1 MKDDFVDNIKIED
14 EPYNFYFQK
23 AGKIYK
29 ITIFLLTDNIS
40 LIISET
46 NKFSQI
52 YGIKLNLKQIKAKHI
67 SFSKLLSLQEFGI
80 IVKDN
85 IEQKAINITKISE
98 YIIRFELTK
107 YSVYFGLTKKE
118 ISNDKILENINIIKE
133 KYEQKLS
140 ESNKTK
146 KLIQEIDEIKKT
158 NKILIEE
165 NEKLMEEKNKKE
177 ANNKDKEILELK
189 QELEEIKNFIEKF
202 KNNEVEPI
210 WAKTISFKEKFEK
223 KNKLDITC
231 KEINNI
237 ISKNNNYY
245 KINIFEQKQN
255 YIDKQEVKN
264 NKNKI
269 GNDFHGKAK
278 EKKRNLSERKFE
290 NNFLENISEEY
301 DKNNPIQERIQTD
314 YNIKEEKKNK
324 CYCKVLRN
332 KKTTTK
338 KTAKNKSPERKN
350 YNTNTNHS
358 TRNNSIKFITPTK
371 ANNRSSDSEEKS
383 TYTQSRIYSQK
394 IHN

>member
-14 EPYNFYFQK
+14 EPKNFYFQK

-29 ITIFLLTDNIS
+29 ITILLLTDNIS

-67 SFSKLLSLQEFGI
+67 SFSKLLSLQEFI
-80 IVKDN
+80 KIVKDN
-85 IEQKAINITKISE
+85 NEQKAINITKKSE

-383 TYTQSRIYSQK
+383 TYIQSRIYSQK
-394 IHN
+394 THN

>member
-67 SFSKLLSLQEFGI
+67 SFSKLLSLQEFI
-80 IVKDN
+80 KIVKDN
-85 IEQKAINITKISE
+85 NEQKAINITKISE

-140 ESNKTK
+140 ESNKTI

-165 NEKLMEEKNKKE
+165 NEKLKEIIFLEEKNKKE

-202 KNNEVEPI
+202 KNNEVKPI
-210 WAKTISFKEKFEK
+210 WTKTISFTEKFEK

-301 DKNNPIQERIQTD
+301 DKINPIQERIQTD
-314 YNIKEEKKNK
+314 YNIKEEENNK
-324 CYCKVLRN
+324 HHDKASTN

-338 KTAKNKSPERKN
+338 KIVKNKLIERK
-350 YNTNTNHS
+350 
-358 TRNNSIKFITPTK
+358 IITLILTIRLEIIQL
-371 ANNRSSDSEEKS
+371 NL
-383 TYTQSRIYSQK
+383 
-394 IHN
+394 

>member
-14 EPYNFYFQK
+14 EPKNFYFQK

-67 SFSKLLSLQEFGI
+67 SFSKLLSLQEFI
-80 IVKDN
+80 KIVKDN
-85 IEQKAINITKISE
+85 NEQKAINITKISE

-165 NEKLMEEKNKKE
+165 NEKLKEIIFLEEKNKKE

-255 YIDKQEVKN
+255 YIDKQEAINIGKQINKYEQENQIIVSKISIYKDKN
-264 NKNKI
+264 ARTTYNEIDNSTELNYSAIALKWSSAQVIDYYNERLLI
-269 GNDFHGKAK
+269 EVDNDK
-278 EKKRNLSERKFE
+278 EIEDYF
-290 NNFLENISEEY
+290 NNFDWDSFCNEQLI
-301 DKNNPIQERIQTD
+301 
-314 YNIKEEKKNK
+314 
-324 CYCKVLRN
+324 
-332 KKTTTK
+332 
-338 KTAKNKSPERKN
+338 
-350 YNTNTNHS
+350 
-358 TRNNSIKFITPTK
+358 FIDDTLHLC
-371 ANNRSSDSEEKS
+371 
-383 TYTQSRIYSQK
+383 IY
-394 IHN
+394 

>member
-14 EPYNFYFQK
+14 EPKNFYFQK

-67 SFSKLLSLQEFGI
+67 SFSKLLSLQEFI
-80 IVKDN
+80 KIVKDN
-85 IEQKAINITKISE
+85 NEQKAINITKKSE

-165 NEKLMEEKNKKE
+165 NEKLKEIIFLEEKNKKE

-314 YNIKEEKKNK
+314 YNIKEEENNK
-324 CYCKVLRN
+324 CYCKVLTN
-332 KKTTTK
+332 KKTPK
-338 KTAKNKSPERKN
+338 EKTAKNKSPERKN
-350 YNTNTNHS
+350 YNTNTNYS

-371 ANNRSSDSEEKS
+371 ANNTSSNSEEKS
-383 TYTQSRIYSQK
+383 TYI
-394 IHN
+394 

>member
-14 EPYNFYFQK
+14 EPKNFYFQK

-29 ITIFLLTDNIS
+29 ITILLLTDNIS

-67 SFSKLLSLQEFGI
+67 SFSKLLSLQEFGK

-140 ESNKTK
+140 ESNKTI

-202 KNNEVEPI
+202 KNNEVKPI
-210 WAKTISFKEKFEK
+210 WAKTISFKGKFEK

-255 YIDKQEVKN
+255 YIDNQEEKN
-264 NKNKI
+264 NKNKT
-269 GNDFHGKAK
+269 GNDSHGKVK

-290 NNFLENISEEY
+290 NNFVENISEEY
-301 DKNNPIQERIQTD
+301 DKINPIQERIQTD
-314 YNIKEEKKNK
+314 YNIKEEENNK
-324 CYCKVLRN
+324 HHDKASTN

-338 KTAKNKSPERKN
+338 KIERKN
-350 YNTNTNHS
+350 YNTNTNYL

-371 ANNRSSDSEEKS
+371 VNNISSNSEEM
-383 TYTQSRIYSQK
+383 
-394 IHN
+394 

>member
-1 MKDDFVDNIKIED
+1 M
-14 EPYNFYFQK
+14 
-23 AGKIYK
+23 
-29 ITIFLLTDNIS
+29 LTDNIS

-67 SFSKLLSLQEFGI
+67 SFSKLLSLQEFI
-80 IVKDN
+80 KIVKDN
-85 IEQKAINITKISE
+85 NEQKAINITKKSE

-383 TYTQSRIYSQK
+383 TYIQSRIYSQK
-394 IHN
+394 THN